1 MSQEKADVA
10 AEVVEAV
17 ARQNVAHLIE
27 LTDPEVEWHSI
38 FAALGQGDVYRGH
51 DGIRRYVSDLGDAW
65 ESMRLNID
73 QVLSIGAVVLMVGR
87 LHYRGRGS
95 GVETEAPIGIVAK
108 FRQARMVYMRAFQEP
123 EQAFLSVGLSE

>member
-1 MSQEKADVA
+1 MSQENADVA

-17 ARQNVAHLIE
+17 AQQNVAHLIE
-27 LTDPEVEWHSI
+27 LTDPEVEWHSV
-38 FAALGQGDVYRGH
+38 FAALGQGGVYRGH
-51 DGIRRYVSDLGDAW
+51 DGIRRYIRDLGDVW

-87 LHYRGRGS
+87 LGYRGRGS
-95 GVETEAPIGIVAK
+95 GVETEAPFGIVAE
-108 FRQARMVYMRAFQEP
+108 FRQGRIVYMRAFQEP

>member
-1 MSQEKADVA
+1 MSQANADVA

-17 ARQNVAHLIE
+17 AQQNIARLIE

-38 FAALGQGDVYRGH
+38 FAALGQGGVYRGH

-65 ESMRLNID
+65 ESMRFNID
-73 QVLSIGAVVLMVGR
+73 QVLSIGAVVLMIGR

-95 GVETEAPIGIVAK
+95 GVETEASIGIVAK
-108 FRQARMVYMRAFQEP
+108 FRQARIVYMRAFQEP
-123 EQAFLSVGLSE
+123 DQAFLSVGLSG

>member
-1 MSQEKADVA
+1 
-10 AEVVEAV
+10 
-17 ARQNVAHLIE
+17 
-27 LTDPEVEWHSI
+27 
-38 FAALGQGDVYRGH
+38 
-51 DGIRRYVSDLGDAW
+51 
-65 ESMRLNID
+65 MRFNID

-108 FRQARMVYMRAFQEP
+108 FRQARIVYMRAFQEP